1 MTIKFIN
8 GKFTAQRLTGVQR
21 AASCL
26 VSVID
31 QSIRQE
37 RSGDGN
43 DWVLLCPRNGIVPAL
58 ANIRVQ
64 RIGSAGLSLH
74 IWEQLLLP
82 FAARAGSLTSLAGS
96 APLLA
101 YDHRVLMHDA
111 AVFDWP
117 GAYARTFVC
126 WYRFLFRSLARSGA
140 ALLTVSQFSRER
152 LTSALGVEK
161 ERIAVIP
168 LGSDHLD
175 DVVADSSITARL
187 GLEEMRYLLAVASDN
202 PTKNISALVA
212 AFARLGHDEKLR
224 LVIVGGKNGRVFRA
238 TCSSEATAGVIHAGP
253 VSDPELKAL
262 YSRAT
267 ALVFPSLYEGF
278 GLPPLEAMAC
288 GCPVVAAREAS
299 VPEVCGNAALYFDPR
314 SQDSIVAALQ
324 AVLGDSNLRER
335 LRKAGR
341 ERTASFRWID
351 SARSLLA
358 QLDRKGLA

>member
-31 QSIRQE
+31 QSLLRE
-37 RSGDGN
+37 HSGDSG
-43 DWVLLCPRNGIVPAL
+43 DWVLLCPQSGIVPAFR
-58 ANIRVQ
+58 NIKVQ
-64 RIGSAGLSLH
+64 RVGPIGLSLH
-74 IWEQLLLP
+74 LWEQLLLP
-82 FAARAGSLTSLAGS
+82 FAARSGSLTSLAGS

-101 YDHRVLMHDA
+101 RNHHVLMHDA

-117 GAYARTFVC
+117 GAYTRTFAG
-126 WYRFLFRSLARSGA
+126 WYRLLFRCLARSGA
-140 ALLTVSQFSRER
+140 TLLTVSQFSRER
-152 LTSALGVEK
+152 LASALKVTK
-161 ERIAVIP
+161 DRIAVIP

-175 DVVADSSITARL
+175 DIVADSSIATRL
-187 GLEEMRYLLAVASDN
+187 GLAGMRYLLAVASDN
-202 PTKNISALVA
+202 PTKNVEALLA
-212 AFARLGHDEKLR
+212 AFAQLRPDENLR
-224 LVIVGGKNGRVFRA
+224 LVIVGGRNAQVFRA
-238 TCSSEATAGVIHAGP
+238 TASSTATANVIHAGP

-262 YSRAT
+262 YAQAT

-288 GCPVVAAREAS
+288 GCPVIAARAAS
-299 VPEVCGNAALYFDPR
+299 VPEVCGDAALYFDPR

-324 AVLGDSNLRER
+324 TVLVDSNLRER
-335 LRKAGR
+335 LRAAGR
-341 ERTASFRWID
+341 ARKASFRWID

-358 QLDRKGLA
+358 HLDRKGLA